1 MLIETNKD
9 DVAVALEQ
17 QVQLQLIVEGDKVPG
32 LITQTGLLLKCNCS
46 IILVGFYQHEVRV
59 VRTEGSG
66 AVNIY
71 QQMFYYS
78 GLVYL
83 IAHEEDK
90 CNRVAASPIRLQ
102 LKCSRIIGV

>member
-1 MLIETNKD
+1 M
-9 DVAVALEQ
+9 
-17 QVQLQLIVEGDKVPG
+17 
-32 LITQTGLLLKCNCS
+32 LKCNCN

-83 IAHEEDK
+83 IAQEEDK
-90 CNRVAASPIRLQ
+90 YNRVAASPIRLQ